1 MLHYNA
7 MKKRFF
13 TIFAC
18 IVMGGTVISASAAPK
33 SNNVALD
40 TVRTTFDDGRVAR
53 IYTVKKGTDIREGVA
68 LSYHPN
74 GKLAV
79 EAPYRNGKLD
89 GVFRSF
95 DENGKLHETIGYLD
109 GEEEGFSIIYYENGK
124 KKSRESYRRGVLNG
138 VSEEWFENGKLRRQ
152 IPYENGQIHGVV
164 KFYDEMGLL
173 AEDMNFVRGI
183 RNGIYHRYTFG
194 KVTLEAEFQN
204 NRCVKNCD
212 F

>member
-1 MLHYNA
+1 
-7 MKKRFF
+7 MKKRFL
-13 TIFAC
+13 TIFTC
-18 IVMGGTVISASAAPK
+18 IVMVGTVISASAAPK
-33 SNNVALD
+33 PANVALD

-183 RNGIYHRYTFG
+183 RNGTYHRYTFG

-204 NRCVKNCD
+204 NRCVKNCN

>member
-1 MLHYNA
+1 
-7 MKKRFF
+7 
-13 TIFAC
+13 
-18 IVMGGTVISASAAPK
+18 MGGTVISASAAPK

-124 KKSRESYRRGVLNG
+124 RKAANLIVAAYSMACPKSGLKM
-138 VSEEWFENGKLRRQ
+138 VSSVAKSLTRMD
-152 IPYENGQIHGVV
+152 
-164 KFYDEMGLL
+164 KFTVSSSSTM
-173 AEDMNFVRGI
+173 RW
-183 RNGIYHRYTFG
+183 
-194 KVTLEAEFQN
+194 
-204 NRCVKNCD
+204 D